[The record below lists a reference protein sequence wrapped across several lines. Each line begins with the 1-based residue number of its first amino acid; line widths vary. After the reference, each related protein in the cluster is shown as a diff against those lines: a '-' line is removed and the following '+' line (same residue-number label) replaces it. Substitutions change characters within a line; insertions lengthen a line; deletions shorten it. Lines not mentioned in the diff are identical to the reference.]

1 MNKNN
6 ISIIGGDMRIIR
18 LAQELNFDGYK
29 IYTYGLENSTDIQD
43 EKEIYKCKSAK
54 EACNISDII
63 ICSIPFSKDGIT
75 IYAPYTE
82 KEIEVLELLNI
93 NEINYE
99 KILIAG
105 SISKEINEK
114 LSNKYKVVDI
124 MNSEE
129 LTVLN
134 TIATAEGAIDVA
146 IQNTEKNLHG
156 SNVLV
161 LGFGRVA
168 KVVAQKF
175 KALDCKVTCSARKE
189 KDFAWIETLGYNKMN
204 INFLDERLSDFDI
217 IINTVPKTIINIKE
231 LEFMKNDVL
240 LIDLASK
247 PGGIDFDEARWQN
260 KKCIWALALPGKV
273 APKSSANFIK
283 QEIYKILFKI

>member
-1 MNKNN
+1 
-6 ISIIGGDMRIIR
+6 MRIIR

-29 IYTYGLENSTDIQD
+29 IYTYGLEKSVDIQN
-43 EKEIYKCKSAK
+43 EKDICICKSIEEICSK
-54 EACNISDII
+54 SDII
-63 ICSIPFSKDGIT
+63 IGSIPFSKDGVI
-75 IYAPYTE
+75 IHAPYAE
-82 KEIEVLELLNI
+82 REIRVLELLNI
-93 NEINYE
+93 NKFNNE
-99 KILIAG
+99 KILFAG

-156 SNVLV
+156 RTVLV

-168 KVVAQKF
+168 KVVAKKF

-189 KDFAWIETLGYNKMN
+189 KDFAWIETLGYDKMN

-217 IINTVPKTIINIKE
+217 IINTVPQTIVSKKE
-231 LEFMKNDVL
+231 LEFMKKDVL
-240 LIDLASK
+240 IIDLASK
-247 PGGIDFDEARWQN
+247 PGGIDFNEARLQN

-273 APKSSANFIK
+273 APKASANYIK
-283 QEIYKILFKI
+283 KEIYKMLKE